1 MTTVNWERWAR
12 AAGIVFVVLFVIG
25 YIVAGDFP
33 KIGETDRITSFYQ
46 GDRGRVLTGITI
58 ILFAYAIVMWFIGAI
73 ANVLRESGE
82 GRLAATAIA
91 LGATFLGLQTMLAA
105 IAAGL
110 AQSIA
115 AGTDSGVSQAL
126 NALTWNMDVASS
138 FLLAG
143 LILAVSVGLNRARIL
158 ADWYCYLGIAA
169 AVLVLLRGT
178 NWATDGFWA
187 PDGGYQFVAILASL
201 GWTVVTS
208 ALLYMQS
215 PATARVPE
223 TAAARPS

>member
-12 AAGIVFVVLFVIG
+12 AAGIVFVVLFVVG
-25 YIVAGDFP
+25 YILVGDIP
-33 KIGETDRITSFYQ
+33 KIGEGDKVTSFYQ
-46 GDRGRVLTGITI
+46 GDRGRILTGLTL
-58 ILFAYAIVMWFIGAI
+58 ILFAYAVALWFIGTI

-82 GRLAATAIA
+82 GRLAATSIA
-91 LGATFLGLQTMLAA
+91 LGATFLGVQTMLVA

-115 AGTDSGVSQAL
+115 IGADAGVSQAL
-126 NALTWNMDVASS
+126 NALTWNIDVASA

-143 LILAVSVGLNRARIL
+143 LVTVVSVGLNRARIL
-158 ADWYCYLGIAA
+158 PAWYGYFGLAA

-178 NWATDGFWA
+178 NWAIDGFWA
-187 PDGGYQFVAILASL
+187 PDGGYQLVAIAAAL

-208 ALLYMQS
+208 GLLYTQS

-223 TAAARPS
+223 TAAARPT